1 MPKTVTIRIT
11 DETYQTF
18 LKRAKAKNRSLS
30 NFIETAVREHIR
42 ETDFLDD
49 AEMAEIRADE
59 RLVERLRKGSQDA
72 RRKKGKMIG

>member
-1 MPKTVTIRIT
+1 MSKTVTIRMN
-11 DETYQTF
+11 DETYRIF
-18 LKRAKAKNRSLS
+18 LERAKAENRSLS
-30 NFIETAVREHIR
+30 NFIETSVREHIR

-59 RLVERLRKGSQDA
+59 KLVERLRKGSREA